1 MQPVARCVA
10 LARQMETTMKMAM
23 KTGVLAGSALA
34 ALALAAC
41 TSADTRVEAAA
52 GGIQGSCINPIDIK
66 TQKIVSDQ
74 EIQFEMKNG
83 DTWTNKLANSC
94 SGLKLEGGFS
104 WDVRGTLVCSNQ
116 QRITVQNTGTP
127 CLLGAFTKTAAKA
140 S

>member
-1 MQPVARCVA
+1 M
-10 LARQMETTMKMAM
+10 TMGMR
-23 KTGVLAGSALA
+23 TGLLVGSAL
-34 ALALAAC
+34 LALVSASC
-41 TSADTRVEAAA
+41 TSADTSTRASA
-52 GGIQGSCINPIDIK
+52 GGIQGSCINPINIK

-94 SGLKLEGGFS
+94 FGLKLEGGFS
-104 WDVRGTLVCSNQ
+104 WEVQGTLVCSNQ
-116 QRITVQNTGTP
+116 QRINVQNTGTP

>member
-1 MQPVARCVA
+1 
-10 LARQMETTMKMAM
+10 M
-23 KTGVLAGSALA
+23 KTRLAIGIAAALLGLAG
-34 ALALAAC
+34 C
-41 TSADTRVEAAA
+41 TSAETSAQAST
-52 GGIQGSCINPIDIK
+52 GGIQGSCINPVDIK

-94 SGLKLEGGFS
+94 FGLKLEGGFS
-104 WDVRGTLVCSNQ
+104 WEVQGSLVCSNQ

-127 CLLGAFTKTAAKA
+127 CLLGAFTKTAAKT

>member
-1 MQPVARCVA
+1 M
-10 LARQMETTMKMAM
+10 TMGM
-23 KTGVLAGSALA
+23 KTGILVGSALL

-41 TSADTRVEAAA
+41 TSADTRVEAGA
-52 GGIQGSCINPIDIK
+52 GGISGSCINPVDIK

-94 SGLKLEGGFS
+94 FGLKLEGGFT
-104 WDVRGTLVCSNQ
+104 WEVHGTMVCSNQ
-116 QRITVQNTGTP
+116 QRITVNQTGTP
-127 CLLGAFTKTAAKA
+127 CQLGVFTKTTAKP